1 MKTKIEVINKERA
14 AHYLTLN
21 RNNRPI
27 NTKRVIQYVTEMK
40 SGKWKEGTG
49 EGLKISKEGFL
60 IDGQH
65 RLTAIVAADVSIQML
80 VVYDLE
86 QDIFDVL
93 DTGRNR
99 GANDVFALKDIPS
112 SNRIVS
118 VLKEY
123 RAFKMGKFYKITA
136 LDNNANTNAA
146 LLEAY
151 FLTPEKYQENSRA
164 AGRYYASFNGLLSAT
179 NIGSFLLLFSE
190 KNPAAAEDFF
200 DQLCGKTLTVSPAIE
215 SLKSFLLK
223 DKLALRKSST
233 KLKYAVIIKAWN
245 FYRLGKT
252 VKYLKFAEDQEDFPT
267 II

>member
-27 NTKRVIQYVTEMK
+27 NNKRVIQYVTEMK
-40 SGKWKEGTG
+40 AGKWKEGTG

-80 VVYDLE
+80 IVYDLE

-99 GANDVFALKDIPS
+99 GANEVFALKDIPS
-112 SNRIVS
+112 
-118 VLKEY
+118 
-123 RAFKMGKFYKITA
+123 
-136 LDNNANTNAA
+136 
-146 LLEAY
+146 
-151 FLTPEKYQENSRA
+151 FLSPEKYQENSRA

-190 KNPAAAEDFF
+190 KNPVAAEDFF
-200 DQLCGKTLTVSPAIE
+200 DQLCGKTLTVSPPIE
-215 SLKSFLLK
+215 ALKSFLLK

-252 VKYLKFAEDQEDFPT
+252 VKYLKFAEDQENFPT